1 VFPTPPE
8 RHRRGALDNLDGL
21 TMLGLVP
28 VIFAES
34 RFGVWDSGDSIWTDI
49 GHDEVEEYGQR

>member
-1 VFPTPPE
+1 
-8 RHRRGALDNLDGL
+8 
-21 TMLGLVP
+21 MLGLVP

-49 GHDEVEEYGQR
+49 GHDEVEEYGER